1 MAAVVA
7 VAAAPVAAADALV
20 VVADDVIEKE
30 FFVWIEFKSIFL
42 KLIFCNFD
50 DKWIALKISYNIF
63 RVDCNC
69 QMIY

>member
-42 KLIFCNFD
+42 KYTQAH
-50 DKWIALKISYNIF
+50 IALAHTYLQSLSLCLF
-63 RVDCNC
+63 S
-69 QMIY
+69 